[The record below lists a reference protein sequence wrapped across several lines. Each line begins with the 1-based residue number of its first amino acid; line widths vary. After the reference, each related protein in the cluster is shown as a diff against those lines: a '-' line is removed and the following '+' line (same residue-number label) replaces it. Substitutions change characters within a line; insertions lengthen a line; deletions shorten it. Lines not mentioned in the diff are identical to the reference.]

1 MITYVSLENWKSYRN
16 FELKLDRG
24 TTFLVAAN
32 GVGKTSFIDAVQWAL
47 DRGAAPS
54 RAMMRKRAKTTSVVV
69 EVIAGDATIRVK
81 RSLKLGR
88 AKAPAANLEAW
99 IDKRSVEPDEAFQ
112 WLQDTWRVDNRFS
125 SRAAFLTDRFREK
138 DSEPDLRSHLTRLHA
153 LDHVQDAIAALGSA
167 IKSATEVA
175 DQARKDTRASEGE
188 LQQAINDELAAAT
201 ALETARS
208 QLENLRAE
216 VTIAANELSAG
227 QRTNQARDDH
237 SAWTARRT
245 EIVADAERILGTMPE
260 DTLLGVYLRSAEAG
274 ASQQLTQLT
283 EQRGRLAERVAAL
296 EESLGRL
303 RTSEGECPVCRRP
316 LDDES
321 RTHAEEAHQH
331 DRELATA
338 ELQALDVD
346 TFVSVASTL
355 RRLVQRTEALGDAP
369 PVPEG
374 EPVDLDALS
383 TRLDEVKAAFETAL
397 GDARQAELV
406 AANST
411 VRRND
416 LETQRNA
423 TSSVALYT
431 RVAALETA
439 RSALKGTVTKVLEAQ
454 LGPVSDEVNR
464 RWEAVFPD
472 RPGLRLDSTGQMARI
487 FDDEEEEID
496 FSSFSSG
503 EKVVAKLLLR
513 LATLTSTT
521 EIPFCW
527 IDEPL
532 EHLDPDA
539 RSYVAQMLAYLSS
552 ADALVRS

>member
-1 MITYVSLENWKSYRN
+1 
-16 FELKLDRG
+16 
-24 TTFLVAAN
+24 
-32 GVGKTSFIDAVQWAL
+32 
-47 DRGAAPS
+47 
-54 RAMMRKRAKTTSVVV
+54 
-69 EVIAGDATIRVK
+69 
-81 RSLKLGR
+81 
-88 AKAPAANLEAW
+88 
-99 IDKRSVEPDEAFQ
+99 
-112 WLQDTWRVDNRFS
+112 
-125 SRAAFLTDRFREK
+125 
-138 DSEPDLRSHLTRLHA
+138 
-153 LDHVQDAIAALGSA
+153 
-167 IKSATEVA
+167 
-175 DQARKDTRASEGE
+175 
-188 LQQAINDELAAAT
+188 
-201 ALETARS
+201 
-208 QLENLRAE
+208 
-216 VTIAANELSAG
+216 
-227 QRTNQARDDH
+227 
-237 SAWTARRT
+237 
-245 EIVADAERILGTMPE
+245 MPE

-283 EQRGRLAERVAAL
+283 EQRGRLAERVAAV

-331 DRELATA
+331 DREFANA

-431 RVAALETA
+431 RAAALEN
-439 RSALKGTVTKVLEAQ
+439 
-454 LGPVSDEVNR
+454 GPVGAEGNR
-464 RWEAVFPD
+464 HQ
-472 RPGLRLDSTGQMARI
+472 STGGATRARQRR
-487 FDDEEEEID
+487 
-496 FSSFSSG
+496 S
-503 EKVVAKLLLR
+503 KP
-513 LATLTSTT
+513 TLGGSV
-521 EIPFCW
+521 P
-527 IDEPL
+527 
-532 EHLDPDA
+532 
-539 RSYVAQMLAYLSS
+539 
-552 ADALVRS
+552 